1 MATDVND
8 LIFIKRV
15 KKAHHDE
22 SHGGAWKIAYADFV
36 TAMMAFFL
44 LMWLLNAT
52 TEEQRTAISNYF
64 APASISQ
71 SKSGA
76 GGVMGGRTMDEEGA
90 MSAMMSKPGVVVSA
104 PKPSSS
110 DAEVNNNEDGSETAS
125 GPLAESDAI
134 NATMI
139 AIGEGEGSEGGAAE
153 GQGGTAEGQE
163 SAAEAEEK
171 SFEEAQAAIEQA
183 IASDPALAEFKNNV
197 RLEST
202 PAGLRIELL
211 DSDEREMFPLGSAEP
226 LGHLRDLLTQV
237 AGAVHALPNKIAISG
252 HTDAVPFQTDTGYS
266 NWELSTDRAHAS
278 RRALIDAL
286 LPEDRI
292 VNVAGKAS
300 SDPLITSDPNAAGNR
315 RVSIVLLREHNPDD
329 PVPPSPPV
337 EAPQEAAPAPTPDT
351 AVQGDTDAPAAKP
364 TDHTG
369 GELWKRVN

>member
-1 MATDVND
+1 MATNVND

-90 MSAMMSKPGVVVSA
+90 MSAMMSKPGVTASA

-110 DAEVNNNEDGSETAS
+110 NAEINENEDGDESAS
-125 GPLAESDAI
+125 GPLAENESVDV
-134 NATMI
+134 TMI
-139 AIGEGEGSEGGAAE
+139 AIGEGEGSEGGAA
-153 GQGGTAEGQE
+153 QGAAE
-163 SAAEAEEK
+163 SAAEAEEQGFK
-171 SFEEAQAAIEQA
+171 EAEAAIMQA
-183 IASDPALAEFKNNV
+183 IESDSALAEFKNNV

-226 LGHLRDLLTQV
+226 LGHLRALLTQV

-252 HTDAVPFQTDTGYS
+252 HTDATPFQTSTGYS

-292 VNVAGKAS
+292 VNVAGKAA
-300 SDPLITSDPNAAGNR
+300 SDPLIKADPNAAGNR
-315 RVSIVLLREHNPDD
+315 RVSIVLLREHTPDALL
-329 PVPPSPPV
+329 PPTPTA
-337 EAPQEAAPAPTPDT
+337 EAPQAEAPAH
-351 AVQGDTDAPAAKP
+351 APEANPAPPEAGVEQAPKLK
-364 TDHTG
+364 DQSG
-369 GELWKRVN
+369 GELWQRVN